1 MKKPRNNLV
10 LERGHYPRM
19 PSGER
24 SDMTTIH
31 RSGSSPGLMGQKNK
45 NHDDKKITT
54 TALGL
59 AGAGIN

>member
-1 MKKPRNNLV
+1 
-10 LERGHYPRM
+10 M

-31 RSGSSPGLMGQKNK
+31 RSGSSPGLMGQENT